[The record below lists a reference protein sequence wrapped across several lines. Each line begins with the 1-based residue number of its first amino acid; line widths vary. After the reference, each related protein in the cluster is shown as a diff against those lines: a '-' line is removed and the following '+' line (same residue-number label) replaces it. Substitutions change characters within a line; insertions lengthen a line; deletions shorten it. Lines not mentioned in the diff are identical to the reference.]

1 MERIK
6 KKEIILAHGHKNILA
21 THKTTIEITKE
32 RELSKKG
39 NCIIA
44 VGANKSII
52 ELSEGFK
59 KKLRS
64 NNSKLTIKIEAN
76 GLNDKLTAKGFP
88 KLILTNTRDIV
99 IRKSSYICDRTLAIG
114 SNKAAIELSRELV
127 MKLRNPNQQVKI
139 ILTIN

>member
-6 KKEIILAHGHKNILA
+6 KKEIILANGHKNILA

-44 VGANKSII
+44 VGANKSIS
-52 ELSEGFK
+52 ELSEDFK

-64 NNSKLTIKIEAN
+64 KNSKLTIKIEAN

-88 KLILTNTRDIV
+88 KLILTNTRDMV
-99 IRKSSYICDRTLAIG
+99 IRKSSYICDRTLAIR
-114 SNKAAIELSRELV
+114 SNKAAIELSRELI